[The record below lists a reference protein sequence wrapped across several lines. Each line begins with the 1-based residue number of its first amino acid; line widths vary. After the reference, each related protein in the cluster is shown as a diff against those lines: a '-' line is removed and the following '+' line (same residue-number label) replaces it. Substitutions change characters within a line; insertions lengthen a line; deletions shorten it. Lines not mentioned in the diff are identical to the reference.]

1 MSKHPMIFFW
11 IVIISFTQAK
21 AQQDSLPTEATL
33 DQCVRYALQ
42 HQPAINQSYIDE
54 KIVNAEIKSR
64 IADWYPQIGFDYTL
78 QHYFK
83 TPVSIINGNPVAT
96 AQKNFSTAFFSVTQN
111 IFNADA
117 LLASKSAGKVRTQA
131 KQYIENNKIYVTLNV
146 SKAFYD
152 VLLSQQQ
159 LVLVDQD
166 IAALARSVKDS
177 YNQYVAGVADKTDYK
192 RAQISLNNSYADKKR
207 YEEQLTAKASVL
219 KLLMGYPQ
227 DSVFI

>member
-96 AQKNFSTAFFSVTQN
+96 AQKNYSTAFFSGRFEERARLN
-111 IFNADA
+111 IRQSIARLQESLPA
-117 LLASKSAGKVRTQA
+117 IKR
-131 KQYIENNKIYVTLNV
+131 IEK
-146 SKAFYD
+146 
-152 VLLSQQQ
+152 
-159 LVLVDQD
+159 
-166 IAALARSVKDS
+166 
-177 YNQYVAGVADKTDYK
+177 
-192 RAQISLNNSYADKKR
+192 
-207 YEEQLTAKASVL
+207 
-219 KLLMGYPQ
+219 
-227 DSVFI
+227 